1 MSFELVIYFS
11 QFTEDIL
18 RIATE
23 LWMPPA
29 NFQNRIGALYL
40 LYGLYFK
47 QISEPRCKV
56 SLCRRY
62 PGRLKYDFTVFFRF
76 KIFYCKIFDIDTN
89 YIGNVATGFVVYG
102 RSQTTTTS

>member
-1 MSFELVIYFS
+1 MSFYLICFS

-18 RIATE
+18 RIAAE

-47 QISEPRCKV
+47 QLSEPRCKV
-56 SLCRRY
+56 SLSRRY
-62 PGRLKYDFTVFFRF
+62 SGRFKYYFTVVFRF
-76 KIFYCKIFDIDTN
+76 TFYYCTIFHIDTD
-89 YIGNVATGFVVYG
+89 YIGNVARCFAVYG

>member
-1 MSFELVIYFS
+1 MSFDLICFS

-18 RIATE
+18 RIAAE

-47 QISEPRCKV
+47 QLSEPRCKV
-56 SLCRRY
+56 SLSRRY
-62 PGRLKYDFTVFFRF
+62 SGRFKYYFTVIFRLTIFTVHFF
-76 KIFYCKIFDIDTN
+76 T
-89 YIGNVATGFVVYG
+89 
-102 RSQTTTTS
+102 